1 MRGGGGEWFVD
12 VRGEGGGECE
22 VNICNRG
29 VSVMSN
35 CAHTM

>member
-12 VRGEGGGECE
+12 VRGEGGECE